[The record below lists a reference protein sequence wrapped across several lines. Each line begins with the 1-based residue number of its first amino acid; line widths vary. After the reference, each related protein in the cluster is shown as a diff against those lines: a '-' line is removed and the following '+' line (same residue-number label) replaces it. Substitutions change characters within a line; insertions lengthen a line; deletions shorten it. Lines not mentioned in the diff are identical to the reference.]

1 MSASA
6 SERIALYTQIR
17 DIPTVDG
24 GQLTHDDA
32 LAFVTHSQ
40 VDLRDPRKKYK
51 RTFVSTYAPSTGR
64 GVGVPSDVGDAVIY
78 SVSPSGTRLAVIRQ
92 SSADEPAKGAA
103 SVDHLL
109 ELFHAGRRVLR
120 LPLNKLHHKVHA
132 DGYHGHVSWSVDET
146 QLAYVAECKRPKAAP
161 FFADGERDA
170 DAVLGAEHNFVDDF
184 GELLTGKSLG
194 RIFLVDLRGAGS
206 VRQVGADA
214 GSPAAALSL
223 GQPVFAPGGAEL
235 AFTGW
240 VVEPYRLGMLACFN
254 RRSFVFVASLADAA
268 APVRRVG
275 PANDAAMHRS
285 PRFTPRGDGLVLLAT
300 ENPLAHAS
308 TSSLL
313 FSPLADLGQLRT
325 VVAVVQKPAPHEFP
339 GLYLAQLPARPWLSD
354 DVLVCGTTW
363 WSTQAVV
370 QIDVRTGAVERVP
383 VPADAPNAVLSADV
397 LDARANRLLVVSSTP
412 TRLPSVLRGV
422 RSADLTWQWTPLD
435 TGAPSPALPQD
446 AWVPALA
453 KCTTSVHQMSAGG
466 STFEYI
472 LLLPPVVGDA
482 KLRTVFFP
490 HGGPHVATAAAYTA
504 TTAFFLLSG
513 YAVVM
518 PNYRGSTGQ
527 GEAALSSLL
536 GKAGENDVADCFAA
550 LVDALNKNAQLDAGA
565 VYVFGGSH
573 GGFLGAHSIARTFSV
588 ASAPDTA
595 QRFRACVIRNPV
607 INVATMVEST
617 DIGDWCVAES
627 GSTEYA
633 VMRACSPIARVND
646 VHTPVLLLM
655 GDSDRRVPPA
665 QATEY
670 YRALKRLGR
679 KVELKVYAGQSHGL
693 ANVASMEADGIVNSL
708 LWFDQH

>member
-1 MSASA
+1 MSD
-6 SERIALYTQIR
+6 RVALYTQIR
-17 DIPTVDG
+17 DLPTVDA
-24 GQLTHDDA
+24 GQLSSDDS

-40 VDLRDPRKKYK
+40 VDLRDPRKKFK
-51 RTFVSTYAPSTGR
+51 RTFVSTYSAHTGA
-64 GVGVPSDVGDAVIY
+64 GVSVPSDVGDALLY
-78 SVSPSGTRLAVIRQ
+78 SVSPSGTRVAVVRQ

-103 SVDHLL
+103 HVDHLL

-120 LPLNKLHHKVHA
+120 LPLNKLHHKVHN
-132 DGYHGHVSWSVDET
+132 DGFHGYVAWSSDEHS
-146 QLAYVAECKRPKAAP
+146 LAYVADAKRSKAAP
-161 FFADGERDA
+161 FFSDAERDA
-170 DAVLGAEHNFVDDF
+170 DALAGAEHAFVDDF

-194 RIFLVDLRGAGS
+194 RIFVVDLRGAGS

-223 GQPVFAPGGAEL
+223 GQPTFAPSGTEL

-240 VVEPYRLGMLACFN
+240 VVEPFRLGMLACFN
-254 RRSFVFVASLADAA
+254 RRSFVFVVSLTDAS

-275 PANDAAMHRS
+275 PADDAAMHRS
-285 PRFTPRGDGLVLLAT
+285 PRFTPRGDGVVLLAT
-300 ENPLAHAS
+300 ENRLAHAS

-313 FSPLADLGQLRT
+313 FSPLADLGQLRP
-325 VVAVVQKPAPHEFP
+325 VVAVVQKPASTDAFP

-363 WSTQAVV
+363 WSAQAVV

-383 VPADAPNAVLSADV
+383 VPVDAPNAVLSADV
-397 LDARANRLLVVSSTP
+397 LDVRADRVLVVSSTP
-412 TRLPSVLRGV
+412 TRPPSVLKGARGTDGAW
-422 RSADLTWQWTPLD
+422 RWTALD

-446 AWVPALA
+446 AWTAALA
-453 KCTTSVHQMSAGG
+453 KCATSVHQLSAGG
-466 STFEYI
+466 HTFEYI
-472 LLLPPVVGDA
+472 LLLPPVDGDA
-482 KLRTVFFP
+482 KLRTIFFP
-490 HGGPHVATAAAYTA
+490 HGGPHVATPAAYTA

-513 YAVVM
+513 YAVIM

-573 GGFLGAHSIARTFSV
+573 GGFLGAHSIARTFTV

-595 QRFRACVIRNPV
+595 QRFRACAIRNPV
-607 INVATMVEST
+607 INIASMVEVT
-617 DIGDWCVAES
+617 DIGDWCAAEA
-627 GSTEYA
+627 GSAEYA
-633 VMRACSPIARVND
+633 TMRACSPIARVND
-646 VHTPVLLLM
+646 VHTPVLLLV
-655 GDSDRRVPPA
+655 GDADRRVPPS
-665 QATEY
+665 QGTEY